1 MAIILEKQVLF
12 MSQGVEQTEGFFHVS
27 IKVLSYPMSSAQTFK
42 IQQVWQ
48 LLETG
53 WKNNIFLRL
62 YFLLIAFIISFVLF
76 LCGT

>member
-27 IKVLSYPMSSAQTFK
+27 IKVLSMSSAQTFK

-53 WKNNIFLRL
+53 WKNNISLRL
-62 YFLLIAFIISFVLF
+62 FFLLIAFYY
-76 LCGT
+76 